1 MTATWDSP
9 PRGSR
14 GMWRYLWM
22 LGVHRIGLRHLEMQE
37 SKDNLCT
44 VGLHVSNTDINAKVL
59 YELNFKQ
66 PQ

>member
-1 MTATWDSP
+1 
-9 PRGSR
+9 
-14 GMWRYLWM
+14 M
-22 LGVHRIGLRHLEMQE
+22 LGMHRIGLRHLEMQE

-44 VGLHVSNTDINAKVL
+44 VGLHVSNTDTNAKVL